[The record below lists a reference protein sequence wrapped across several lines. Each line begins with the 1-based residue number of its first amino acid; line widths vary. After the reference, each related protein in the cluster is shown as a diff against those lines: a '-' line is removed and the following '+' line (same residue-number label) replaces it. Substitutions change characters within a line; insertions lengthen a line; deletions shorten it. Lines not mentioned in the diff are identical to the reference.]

1 MKHVLDTDNISKIL
15 LKMSLPAIIGM
26 VFMALYNIVD
36 TIFVGKGVG
45 ALGIAG
51 IAIVFPIQMIT
62 MSVGQMLGIGGAS
75 LVSRS
80 LGNKNIKKANITLG
94 NVIIT
99 ILFLSAP
106 ITILGTIY
114 IDKLLLLFGSTA
126 TIIPYAKAY
135 MGIVILAAP
144 LVGISMALNNML
156 RADGKAKIAMFTMI
170 IGGLT
175 NVVLDAIFIFGFKMG
190 IQGAAWATFISHIVT
205 SSFLFYYILAR
216 KSSLTIKLKY
226 LRPNINIQKEILGIG
241 IAVFIRQAAG
251 SILIAVMNKTLSV
264 YGGDLAI
271 AAFGILF
278 RLVML
283 TTTPMIGIAQGVQP
297 VAGFNFGAKK
307 YGKTKEAI
315 KIATIWATIAGC
327 IGFIVLFTFARLFM
341 SAFTNDI
348 QVIKIGTD
356 ALRIIILAIPIVGF
370 QIIGSSI
377 FQALGKILPAFVL
390 SLSRQ
395 VLFLIPLVLILP
407 HYYHLSGI
415 WGAFPIADI
424 LSAILTFLML
434 RPLWKK
440 LSINKNNNL

>member
-45 ALGIAG
+45 SLGIAG

-80 LGNKNIKKANITLG
+80 LGNKDIKKANITLG

-99 ILFLSAP
+99 ILLLSTP

-126 TIIPYAKAY
+126 TILPYAKAY

-156 RADGKAKIAMFTMI
+156 RADGKAKVAMFTMI

-175 NVVLDAIFIFGFKMG
+175 NVILDAIFIFGLKMG

-205 SSFLFYYILAR
+205 SSFLFYYILAK

-307 YGKTKEAI
+307 YDKTKEAI

-395 VLFLIPLVLILP
+395 ILFLIPLVLILP

-440 LSINKNNNL
+440 LSINK